1 MKRILSILLVFIMLS
16 LLTGCDDMRNIEAS
30 KQENINN
37 YKNTIQ
43 KFAGECNYNVVFIL
57 DEKLDDKV
65 SLEGEIKLDKKQV
78 WINFIIYEDGAVN
91 IELFLK
97 DKTYLECYLNSVI
110 ELSNS
115 LSKRQFSLDEIKEL
129 LANDNYT
136 KSNDTDYLYKH
147 KTFGWMMDSTVSYSE
162 RKSSANL
169 TICTG
174 IIH

>member
-1 MKRILSILLVFIMLS
+1 MKRIISVLLIFIMLN
-16 LLTGCDDMRNIEAS
+16 LLTGCDDMRNIDAS

-43 KFAGECNYNVVFIL
+43 KFADECEYNVEFIS

-65 SLEGEIKLDKKQV
+65 SLEGEIKLDEKHG
-78 WINFIIYEDGAVN
+78 WINFIIYENGVVN
-91 IELFLK
+91 TELFLE
-97 DKTYLECYLNSVI
+97 DKTYLECYLNGVI

-115 LSKRQFSLDEIKEL
+115 LSKRQFSLDEIKEF
-129 LANDNYT
+129 LANDSYT

-147 KTFGWMMDSTVSYSE
+147 KAFGWMMDSTVSYSE
-162 RKSSANL
+162 RKSSVSI

-174 IIH
+174 IIN